1 MTDLSL
7 LPVGEIAAL
16 ASAAFWA
23 ISSIL
28 WTRQM
33 TVSWPIAMNLF
44 KTGFCFPLFVISL
57 LLVGRGIPL
66 AGVGASSIGVLIVSG
81 IIGMSIGDTFYFA
94 GLARIGARR
103 SMMIL
108 TLSPLFT
115 AGLSVLAGQEFPSV
129 AASFGVGL
137 VLVGLIL
144 VLRERPA
151 GMVMPGKVRPG
162 VLFALGAALCQ
173 ALGIVL
179 TKHGLAGA
187 GILEASTVRIFGGVI
202 GILVIELLR
211 GRLGATVRH
220 TLQPP
225 SLRRIIPAALL
236 GTFLGFHL
244 LQAAVRYTEPA
255 VAAALTGTS
264 PLFVAPLSVIFL
276 KETMRTGGWIGTVL
290 TVAGVALVMLC

>member
-1 MTDLSL
+1 MDPS
-7 LPVGEIAAL
+7 PFPIGEIAAL
-16 ASAAFWA
+16 ASAACWA
-23 ISSIL
+23 VASIL

-33 TVSWPIAMNLF
+33 SVSSPIAMNLF
-44 KTGFCFPLFVISL
+44 KTGFCLPLFVISL
-57 LLVGRGIPL
+57 LLASRDVPL
-66 AGVGASSIGVLIVSG
+66 AGVGAASVGVLVISG
-81 IIGMSIGDTFYFA
+81 IVGMSVGDTLYFA

-115 AGLSVLAGQEFPSV
+115 AGLSALAGQKLPTV
-129 AASFGVGL
+129 AASCGVGL

-144 VLRERPA
+144 VLRERPV
-151 GMVMPGKVRPG
+151 GMVMPGRARSG
-162 VLFALGAALCQ
+162 VVFALGAALCQ

-179 TKHGLAGA
+179 TKQGLVEAD
-187 GILEASTVRIFGGVI
+187 ILEASTVRIFGGVV
-202 GILVIELLR
+202 GILGIQLVR

-225 SLRRIIPAALL
+225 SLRRIVPATLL

-244 LQAAVRYTEPA
+244 LQAAVHFTEPA

-264 PLFVAPLSVIFL
+264 PLFVAPLSVVFL
-276 KETMRTGGWIGTVL
+276 RETMRAGGWIGTVL
-290 TVAGVALVMLC
+290 TVAGVALVMLS